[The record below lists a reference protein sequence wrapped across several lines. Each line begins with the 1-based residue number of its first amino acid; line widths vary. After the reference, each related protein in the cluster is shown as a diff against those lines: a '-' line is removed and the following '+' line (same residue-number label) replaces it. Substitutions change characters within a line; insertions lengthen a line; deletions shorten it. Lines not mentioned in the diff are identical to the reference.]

1 MLERIA
7 ELLVSLGLV
16 QAAATGIAYLTLAS
30 VVLALSWLANFI
42 TRNLLLR
49 GISRLITS
57 TRTSW
62 DDALLN
68 RGVFKRLANLAPAM
82 VLYLLVS
89 E

>member
-16 QAAATGIAYLTLAS
+16 QAVATGIAYLILAS
-30 VVLALSWLANFI
+30 VVLALIWFANFI
-42 TRNLLLR
+42 TRSLLLR

-68 RGVFKRLANLAPAM
+68 RGVFKRLA
-82 VLYLLVS
+82 